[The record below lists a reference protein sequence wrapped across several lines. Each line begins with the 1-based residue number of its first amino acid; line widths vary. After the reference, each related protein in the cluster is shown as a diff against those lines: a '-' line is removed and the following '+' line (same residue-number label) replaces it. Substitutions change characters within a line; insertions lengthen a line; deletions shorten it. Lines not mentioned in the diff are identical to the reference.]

1 MSEFPSFLF
10 ALTLM
15 ETAYIV
21 IDSICFGDRM
31 LGFTSVLPFNDLV
44 TLSKLLG
51 SQFFVCIMDILM
63 VAAFTVC

>member
-1 MSEFPSFLF
+1 
-10 ALTLM
+10 M

-21 IDSICFGDRM
+21 VDSICFGDRM

-51 SQFFVCIMDILM
+51 PQFFVCIMDILM